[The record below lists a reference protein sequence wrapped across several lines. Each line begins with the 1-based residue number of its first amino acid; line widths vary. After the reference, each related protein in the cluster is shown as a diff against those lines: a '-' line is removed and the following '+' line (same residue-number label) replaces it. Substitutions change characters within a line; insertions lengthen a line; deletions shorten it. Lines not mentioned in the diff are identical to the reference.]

1 VNVPQA
7 ASADVGEGTGAQVT
21 AGEYANRIFKG
32 KVARTSKSIDQRA
45 RTLRVEVDLTNE
57 DRALVPGMYV
67 QVAFN
72 LKPTSFVQ
80 VPASALL
87 FRATGPQVAVID
99 NGTVKFKDVT
109 IARDNG
115 NFVEL
120 ASGLSPGEKVA
131 LNISNQIAEGDRVTV
146 RDEAKTADAK

>member
-1 VNVPQA
+1 
-7 ASADVGEGTGAQVT
+7 
-21 AGEYANRIFKG
+21 
-32 KVARTSKSIDQRA
+32 
-45 RTLRVEVDLTNE
+45 
-57 DRALVPGMYV
+57 
-67 QVAFN
+67 
-72 LKPTSFVQ
+72 
-80 VPASALL
+80 LL
-87 FRATGPQVAVID
+87 FRAAGPQVAVID
-99 NGTVKFKDVT
+99 NAMVRFKDVT